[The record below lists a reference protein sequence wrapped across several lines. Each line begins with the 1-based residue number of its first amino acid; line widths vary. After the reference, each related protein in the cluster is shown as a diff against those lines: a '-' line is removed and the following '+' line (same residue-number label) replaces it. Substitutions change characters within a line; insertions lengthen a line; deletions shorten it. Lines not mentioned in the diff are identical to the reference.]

1 MNSNALQWIE
11 ILHPERVLD
20 HALDTSTAPF
30 LLAGALLI
38 TTLAWRRF
46 SRSHHAPLPP
56 GPRGLPLIGNAHQL
70 PLERQWLT
78 FTDWAKS
85 YGEIVHVSA
94 FGQPVVIL
102 NSSKAVSDLLERRS
116 TMYSDRP
123 QFAFVGNLVGYADSV
138 PLTPYGDRHREYR
151 RLMSEVLG
159 PRTVSQWRV
168 LEEKHMRE
176 FLRDIVRTPE
186 QFLHHIRR
194 SLSPTVHGYTVAREE
209 DPMMLLAQQA
219 DHEFATAVL
228 PGRYLCDVFPLLRF
242 VPDWL
247 AGFKREAKRFR
258 KTMERLQD
266 EPYAMVKE
274 QIAQGRAKP
283 SFTSGLIERDANPS
297 VDQELI
303 YKWSVSAISSFF
315 LAMGT
320 HVDIQKKAQEELD
333 RVVGRSRLPTFADQ
347 DKLPYVKAI
356 ISELHRW
363 SPVGPLAVPHRCS
376 QGDIYSGFC
385 IPAGATVLANSWGIL
400 HDPALY
406 PAPEDFIPERFLAD
420 ERLPKSYLNPDPRRY
435 AFGYGRRVCPGRD
448 LADDI
453 LFLCVAMTL
462 AVFDVRCDD
471 ATVVE
476 YTSSIISHPMPFQ
489 CAITPRSREA
499 ELLVVQMGEEGCVE

>member
-1 MNSNALQWIE
+1 MNSNPLQWIE
-11 ILHPERVLD
+11 FLHPE
-20 HALDTSTAPF
+20 P
-30 LLAGALLI
+30 
-38 TTLAWRRF
+38 WRRF
-46 SRSHHAPLPP
+46 SQSSHHVPLPP

-70 PLERQWLT
+70 PLERQWLN

-85 YGEIVHVSA
+85 YGEIVYVSA

-123 QFAFVGNLVGYADSV
+123 QFAFVGNLVGYANS
-138 PLTPYGDRHREYR
+138 
-151 RLMSEVLG
+151 LMSEVLG
-159 PRTVSQWRV
+159 PRTVSQWHA
-168 LEEKHMRE
+168 LKEKHMRE

-194 SLSPTVHGYTVAREE
+194 VVACIVLDISHGHTVAREE

-228 PGRYLCDVFPLLRF
+228 PGRYLCDVFPLLRL

-247 AGFKREAKRFR
+247 AGFKRGAKRFR

-283 SFTSGLIERDANPS
+283 SFTASLIERDANPS
-297 VDQELI
+297 VEQELI
-303 YKWSVSAISSFF
+303 YKWVSSGLYSGKKSAKLLTHSVSAISSFF

-320 HVDIQKKAQEELD
+320 RVDIQKKAQEELD

-347 DKLPYVKAI
+347 DKLPYIKAI
-356 ISELHRW
+356 ISE
-363 SPVGPLAVPHRCS
+363 SPVSPLAVPHRCS
-376 QGDIYSGFC
+376 QGDIYKR
-385 IPAGATVLANSWGIL
+385 GIL

-420 ERLPKSYLNPDPRRY
+420 ETLPKSSEPGPT
-435 AFGYGRRVCPGRD
+435 AVCVWVRA
-448 LADDI
+448 ADDI
-453 LFLCVAMTL
+453 LFLCVAMAL
-462 AVFDVRCDD
+462 AVFDVRCNE
-471 ATVVE
+471 ATAVE

-499 ELLVVQMGEEGCVE
+499 ELLVVRMGEEGCVE